1 LCVSFIRS
9 WISYCK
15 FTKKGEQ
22 ITLVWIKINEV
33 FSVYSARSD
42 FEQYIN
48 WILYFIGTFWIYF
61 LFAIGLTILTVIL
74 VAIMTR
80 LKHYSKKVERM

>member
-1 LCVSFIRS
+1 MTWLRV
-9 WISYCK
+9 
-15 FTKKGEQ
+15 
-22 ITLVWIKINEV
+22 NENFSV
-33 FSVYSARSD
+33 FSTRTEFQA
-42 FEQYIN
+42 YID

>member
-1 LCVSFIRS
+1 V
-9 WISYCK
+9 
-15 FTKKGEQ
+15 
-22 ITLVWIKINEV
+22 NENFSV
-33 FSVYSARSD
+33 FSTRTEFQA
-42 FEQYIN
+42 YID

>member
-1 LCVSFIRS
+1 MTWIR
-9 WISYCK
+9 
-15 FTKKGEQ
+15 
-22 ITLVWIKINEV
+22 VNENFSV
-33 FSVYSARSD
+33 FSTRTEFQA
-42 FEQYIN
+42 YID